1 MWFLLRLFSGV
12 MLALFLGLSSAYYSA
27 RNVGF
32 EKFIVSNG
40 PWTTDLT
47 SGGVDAGMYT
57 RARVAIA
64 GLLALNQSEAIYYIA
79 KRDSAGDMLDG
90 NCSYRIEGRDPD
102 ARWWSITAYANDN
115 FLIDTPSHN
124 YSVSKTS
131 VVRSAD
137 GTFVVRLSTVAEQQ
151 NWIATSPDGF
161 DVMLRLYNPGTSVV
175 QNPSATLLPS
185 ITKEVCS

>member
-1 MWFLLRLFSGV
+1 
-12 MLALFLGLSSAYYSA
+12 LGLSSAYYSV
-27 RNVGF
+27 RNFGF

-64 GLLALNQSEAIYYIA
+64 GLLALNKSEATYYIA
-79 KRDSAGDMLDG
+79 TRDSAGDPLDG

-115 FLIDTPSHN
+115 FLIDTPSRN

-137 GTFVVRLSTVAEQQ
+137 GTFVVRLSPAAEQQ

-175 QNPSATLLPS
+175 KDPSTTLLPS
-185 ITKEVCS
+185 ITREACS

>member
-1 MWFLLRLFSGV
+1 MWFLLRLVGGV
-12 MLALFLGLSSAYYSA
+12 TLALVLGLSSAYYSA
-27 RNVGF
+27 SKFGF
-32 EKFIVSNG
+32 GKFVVSNG

-47 SGGVDAGMYT
+47 SGGVDADMYT

-64 GLLALNQSEAIYYIA
+64 GLLALNKSETIYYIA
-79 KRDSAGDMLDG
+79 KRDSAGEALDG

-124 YSVSKTS
+124 YAVSQTS

-137 GTFVVRLSTVAEQQ
+137 GTFVVRLSLAAEQQ

-161 DVMLRLYNPGTSVV
+161 DVMLRLYNPGASVV
-175 QNPSATLLPS
+175 QAPSAARLPS
-185 ITKEVCS
+185 ITREVCS